1 MRRSALALLVSA
13 LACVLTTGCSFGTD
27 PSATVLHVRL
37 LDDGGAPAG
46 RHTVVVAS
54 AGKPSVT
61 RVTSLG
67 GTLDLSL
74 ADGVAY
80 RVSIIPRAGFVSGPS
95 LSREVTL
102 PAHARTVVEFTVL
115 RQGVSAGD
123 PSG

>member
-13 LACVLTTGCSFGTD
+13 LVTGCSFGTE

-54 AGKPSVT
+54 AGRPSVT

-67 GTLDLSL
+67 GTLDLAL